1 MRKRQATK
9 PELEDRH
16 LWKLVSDT
24 VTPLNKRRAE
34 ELKSQMADFL
44 GEVAAPTPAPGPPT
58 VQRGPRPASYHLP
71 QAQPHAPKPQT
82 RQSLHQHP
90 IEEPVAKKLA
100 KGRLPIDSR
109 IDLHGMTQ
117 DRARFALLDFLQMS
131 QRAGDRIVLVIT
143 GKGSSGQ
150 GVLRQNVP
158 QWLTLH
164 PFAGLVNGFRT
175 SHISHGGEGALYV
188 RLRKPRQRRP

>member
-1 MRKRQATK
+1 MKKKHGSK
-9 PELEDRH
+9 PAAEDRH

-24 VTPLNKRRAE
+24 ITPLNQRRAE
-34 ELKSQMADFL
+34 ELKAQMADFL
-44 GEVAAPTPAPGPPT
+44 GEVPTPSPAPPT
-58 VQRGPRPASYHLP
+58 VQRGPRPAAYKLP
-71 QAQPHAPKPQT
+71 KVQPHAPQPAP
-82 RQSLHQHP
+82 RPSLHQHP

-158 QWLTLH
+158 QWLTL
-164 PFAGLVNGFRT
+164 PPLSGVVNGFRT

-188 RLRKPRQRRP
+188 RLRKPKMRRP

>member
-1 MRKRQATK
+1 MRKK
-9 PELEDRH
+9 HGPEDRH

-24 VTPLNKRRAE
+24 VTPLNRRRAE
-34 ELKSQMADFL
+34 ELKAQMADFL
-44 GEVAAPTPAPGPPT
+44 GEGPTPAPSPPT
-58 VQRGPRPASYHLP
+58 VRRGPRPAAYVIP
-71 QAQPHAPKPQT
+71 QVQPHAPKAPP

-117 DRARFALLDFLQMS
+117 DRARFALLDYLQMS

-158 QWLTLH
+158 QWLTLP
-164 PFAGLVNGFRT
+164 PFTGLVNGFRT
-175 SHISHGGEGALYV
+175 SHSSHGGEGALYV
-188 RLRKPRQRRP
+188 RLRKPKMVRP